1 VEAYREEGRREGGG
15 GAVGKMD
22 NAAVVLSC
30 VSCVQIMDAT
40 RARTKAQLSAGS
52 HVSAKFAS
60 MELAA
65 ARGTHR

>member
-1 VEAYREEGRREGGG
+1 M
-15 GAVGKMD
+15 AVWTMLIG
-22 NAAVVLSC
+22 C
-30 VSCVQIMDAT
+30 YCVQIMDAT

-65 ARGTHR
+65 ARGTHLGGIDTCIRVDGREERGDGI